1 MANRLATATLAA
13 VTLSLIALAT
23 SPARAFEVKPF
34 DQAAFTAAQSAG
46 QSIVVDVYAPWCP
59 TCKAQHQVFD
69 GLKDKPEFANVTVL
83 QVDFD
88 TQKDA
93 LKTLKARQQ
102 STLIAFKGD
111 KETARSAG
119 ETDAAKIE
127 ALIASTLK

>member
-1 MANRLATATLAA
+1 MANRLAKATLAA
-13 VTLSLIALAT
+13 VALSFIGFAT

-34 DQAAFTAAQSAG
+34 DQASFNAAQSAG
-46 QSIVVDVYAPWCP
+46 QAIVVDVFAPWCP

-69 GLKDKPEFANVTVL
+69 SLKGKPEFASVTIL

-93 LKTLKARQQ
+93 LKALNARQQ
-102 STLIAFKGD
+102 STLIAFKGA

>member
-1 MANRLATATLAA
+1 MTHRLATATLAIVA
-13 VTLSLIALAT
+13 TAFIALVA
-23 SPARAFEVKPF
+23 PAHAFETKPF
-34 DQAAFTAAQSAG
+34 DQAAFKTAQDAG
-46 QSIVVDVYAPWCP
+46 QSVVVDVFAPWCP
-59 TCKAQHQVFD
+59 TCKAQHEVLD
-69 GLKDKPEFANVTVL
+69 NLKDKPEFANVTVL

-93 LKTLKARQQ
+93 LKALNAHQQ
-102 STLIAFKGD
+102 STLIAFKGG